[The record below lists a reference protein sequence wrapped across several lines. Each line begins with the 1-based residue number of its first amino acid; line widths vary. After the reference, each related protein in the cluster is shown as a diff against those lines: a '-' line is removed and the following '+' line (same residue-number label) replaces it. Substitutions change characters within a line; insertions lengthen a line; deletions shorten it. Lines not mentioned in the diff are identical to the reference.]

1 MTSPAGIP
9 DAGSGERWP
18 TTTLAGAVVL
28 VVESCA
34 YRWFFDEGR
43 HRFRRVPRTG
53 RLDGFS
59 EVPWQDYA
67 HVAIS
72 ADGNSFVVSL
82 DVHGTRLL
90 SATGHGA
97 SCTCNQRHG
106 PGL

>member
-1 MTSPAGIP
+1 MSL
-9 DAGSGERWP
+9 AGSS
-18 TTTLAGAVVL
+18 VQ

-34 YRWFFDEGR
+34 YRWFFDAGR
-43 HRFRRVPRTG
+43 RRFRRVPRTG
-53 RLDGFS
+53 RVDGFS
-59 EVPWQDYA
+59 EVPWQAYA
-67 HVAIS
+67 HVAFS

-97 SCTCNQRHG
+97 SCTCNSGRG

>member
-1 MTSPAGIP
+1 MTITSPAGAP
-9 DAGSGERWP
+9 DAGLGEHWP
-18 TTTLAGAVVL
+18 RMTLAGAVVHVL
-28 VVESCA
+28 ESCA
-34 YRWFFDEGR
+34 YRWFFDAER

-53 RLDGFS
+53 QLDGFS

-67 HVAIS
+67 SVAVS

-97 SCTCNQRHG
+97 SCTCDH
-106 PGL
+106 L